1 MSMNDGTSGA
11 IAASTAALSGAILA
25 SLASTSAAVSADAAA
40 GAAAGAAATALAS
53 SSACIWE
60 VLVGGTPLSLNPA
73 VAGQQ
78 ISCEVDST
86 LFTPSQFKIVFRG
99 MPDDVLIPSGLQL
112 AVPVT
117 ILGPDETPLLT
128 GEVTAVEIDHSFG
141 QTLTIVRG
149 MDLSHRLMRGTK
161 TMAYPEM
168 MASDVVVALL
178 GESEVIP
185 GIIEPTTNIYP
196 WLTQA
201 NVSNW
206 TMIQQLAALENYVAY
221 SDGLGLFNFCRM
233 PIAEAGVPP
242 ALTYEVPDVGTQLVL
257 GKNLKNLRAVVSSVE
272 QVPAVTVT
280 GYDPQMSMPV
290 LGPFPTVPSA
300 SQSLDPEVLPPAVA
314 GEMGATP
321 FFDASYPFD
330 NEGAAITRAESIAAD
345 IAGSMSEVEGECIG
359 NPMLLAG
366 ASVTIGMAGLPF
378 DGYYICS
385 AARHVFDPANGGY
398 STWITVGGY
407 QDRSMFSLAS
417 GAPAGLS
424 TRPTIPGLVVGTVV
438 NNEDPMEQG
447 QVQVMFPWLNPSYIS
462 AWCRVMQIGA
472 GKAGAG
478 FLWLPEVGDEVL
490 IGFDRGFI
498 DKPYVVGSLYNG
510 VAMPIPP
517 PSIQGVV
524 ANRRITSRMGHTI
537 QFNDGPDA
545 IGISIAAAPAEAP
558 EQSIVINTEELQ
570 IAINSLTGQVAISGS
585 LGVTVKSD
593 AQVTIA
599 APVVS
604 IGDETTT
611 SLTLAGAEIA
621 LSGPGGAPAGSIAV
635 NGAEVSLGPG

>member
-1 MSMNDGTSGA
+1 MSNPGA
-11 IAASTAALSGAILA
+11 TAGAAASTVAAAAAIMAEL
-25 SLASTSAAVSADAAA
+25 TGTAAATTAEATA

-73 VAGQQ
+73 VAGLQ
-78 ISCEVDST
+78 IRCEVDST
-86 LFTPSQFKIVFRG
+86 MFTPSQFKITFRG

-168 MASDVVVALL
+168 MASDVVVMLL
-178 GESEVIP
+178 AESEVLP
-185 GIIEPTTNIYP
+185 GIIEPTSNLYP
-196 WLTQA
+196 WLSQA
-201 NVSNW
+201 NVSSW
-206 TMIQQLAALENYVAY
+206 TFIQQLAALENYVAY
-221 SDGLGLFNFCRM
+221 TDGLGLFNFCRM
-233 PIAEAGVPP
+233 PVAEAGVPP
-242 ALTYEVPDVGTQLVL
+242 ALTYEIPDVGTQLVL
-257 GKNLKNLRAVVSSVE
+257 GKNLKNLRAVVSSAE

-280 GYDPQMSMPV
+280 GYDPMMTMPV
-290 LGPFPTVPSA
+290 IGPFPTIPSA

-321 FFDASYPFD
+321 FFDASFPFD
-330 NEGAAITRAESIAAD
+330 NEGAALSRAESIAAD
-345 IAGSMSEVEGECIG
+345 IAGSMAEVEGECIG
-359 NPMLLAG
+359 NPMLSAG

-385 AARHVFDPANGGY
+385 AARHVFDPGNGGY

-417 GAPAGLS
+417 GAPAGLGP
-424 TRPTIPGLVVGTVV
+424 RPSIPGLVVGTVV

-498 DKPYVVGSLYNG
+498 DKPYVIGNLYNG
-510 VAMPIPP
+510 IAMPIPP
-517 PSIQGVV
+517 PSVEGVV
-524 ANRRITSRMGHTI
+524 GNRRIASRMGHTI
-537 QFNDGPDA
+537 QFNDGPEA
-545 IGISIAAAPAEAP
+545 IGIAIATAPAEAQ
-558 EQSIVINTEELQ
+558 EMAIVLDTEELQ
-570 IAINSLTGQVAISGS
+570 ISINALTGQVAITGS
-585 LGVTVKSD
+585 LGVTVKSE

-599 APVVS
+599 APIVS

-611 SLTLAGAEIA
+611 SLTLAGVEIA